1 MGREFSIIDRLALA
15 FEVMSRWETIAT
27 LGVFIVFWLIVRYV
41 ADPWRSDGH
50 RTSFKFRKKADNAS
64 ALPPT
69 ESASEDDLEEEDL
82 PD

>member
-15 FEVMSRWETIAT
+15 FEVMTRWETIAT

-41 ADPWRSDGH
+41 ADPWRSEGH
-50 RTSFKFRKKADNAS
+50 RPTLRFRKKADS
-64 ALPPT
+64 DSYLPPT
-69 ESASEDDLEEEDL
+69 ESAPEDEIEGDDL

>member
-15 FEVMSRWETIAT
+15 FEVISRWETIAT

-41 ADPWRSDGH
+41 ADPWRSERH
-50 RTSFKFRKKADNAS
+50 RASFRFRRKADEET

-69 ESASEDDLEEEDL
+69 ESAPEDDLEEEDL